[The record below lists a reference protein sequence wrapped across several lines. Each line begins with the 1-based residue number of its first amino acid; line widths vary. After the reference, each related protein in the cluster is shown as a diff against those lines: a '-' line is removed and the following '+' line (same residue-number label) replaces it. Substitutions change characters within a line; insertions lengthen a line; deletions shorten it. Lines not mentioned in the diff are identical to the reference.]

1 MSARAA
7 AFLAWFFA
15 LARIAGGACLLWV
28 LDAPAWAI
36 AGWLLANV
44 RVTFRVPSDASRAR

>member
-7 AFLAWFFA
+7 AFLAWSFA
-15 LARIAGGACLLWV
+15 LSRIAGGALLLWA

-44 RVTFRVPSDASRAR
+44 RVAFRVPGDAPRAR

>member
-1 MSARAA
+1 MNARAA

-15 LARIAGGACLLWV
+15 LARIAGGALLLWA
-28 LDAPAWAI
+28 LDAPSWAI

-44 RVTFRVPSDASRAR
+44 RVRFRLPSDGSKAR